1 MYEATKLL
9 KTRWVSGKRQYL
21 VKWKDNSPPSWQYE
35 NDVSEALKA
44 AFHTAKAL
52 IKSKNSGNYCNY
64 HCFRS
69 SVILLL
75 PLIHTIKL
83 SQPFIFFNLRSLAHN
98 NSHFLFIFY
107 F

>member
-21 VKWKDNSPPSWQYE
+21 VKLKDNSPPSWQHE

-52 IKSKNSGNYCNY
+52 IKSKNTGNYCNY
-64 HCFRS
+64 HCF
-69 SVILLL
+69 
-75 PLIHTIKL
+75 HTIKL
-83 SQPFIFFNLRSLAHN
+83 SQPLIFFNLRSLAHN
-98 NSHFLFIFY
+98 NSHLLFIFY